1 MMGLL
6 SAYAAIPLALLA
18 TRSGAFQP
26 PRSVGFSIDRRTAV
40 TCAPVVHPST
50 VAHHT
55 YRGDS
60 SLAAASFEEHYGG
73 DDDYS
78 EYELVE
84 FTVTP
89 EQIARLRKEAAK
101 RDSRKKL
108 PKFFLPPEE
117 SAVSESSPPSPDSMG
132 GIIRLLEDD
141 ELIEVRGVSKDSKKR
156 AFDACRALAEM
167 VEVALDKPVVV
178 VEQKG
183 FAVRLYSPFDEEER
197 EGRIELRSSY
207 EPGWW
212 KRKAKAVRDARGQ
225 IVLGED
231 CRSVKEVPE

>member
-1 MMGLL
+1 MMVGL

-26 PRSVGFSIDRRTAV
+26 PPRSVGFSIDHRTAV
-40 TCAPVVHPST
+40 ICAPVVHPST
-50 VAHHT
+50 AAHHT
-55 YRGDS
+55 DRGDS
-60 SLAAASFEEHYGG
+60 SLAAASEEQEEDYG
-73 DDDYS
+73 

-89 EQIARLRKEAAK
+89 EQIAKLRKEAAK

-117 SAVSESSPPSPDSMG
+117 SAVSEDSPPSPETVG
-132 GIIRLLEDD
+132 GIMSLLEDD

-156 AFDACRALAEM
+156 AFDACQTLAEM

-183 FAVRLYSPFDEEER
+183 FAVRLYSPFDEEGQ

-207 EPGWW
+207 EPGRWR
-212 KRKAKAVRDARGQ
+212 RKAKAVRDARGQ
-225 IVLGED
+225 IVIGED
-231 CRSVKEVPE
+231 GRSVKEVPE

>member
-50 VAHHT
+50 AAHHT
-55 YRGDS
+55 YRSDS
-60 SLAAASFEEHYGG
+60 SLAAASEEQDGDGDYG
-73 DDDYS
+73 

-89 EQIARLRKEAAK
+89 EQIAKLRKEAAK

-156 AFDACRALAEM
+156 AFDACQTLAEM

-207 EPGWW
+207 EPGRW

-231 CRSVKEVPE
+231 GRSVKEVPE